1 MSFCADMLEKCG
13 INVVPGVGYGP
24 AGEGYVRFALT
35 LDEKRIR
42 EALARMKQHLS
53 L

>member
-1 MSFCADMLEKCG
+1 MLDARRKRQS
-13 INVVPGVGYGP
+13 IIVVPGVGYGP